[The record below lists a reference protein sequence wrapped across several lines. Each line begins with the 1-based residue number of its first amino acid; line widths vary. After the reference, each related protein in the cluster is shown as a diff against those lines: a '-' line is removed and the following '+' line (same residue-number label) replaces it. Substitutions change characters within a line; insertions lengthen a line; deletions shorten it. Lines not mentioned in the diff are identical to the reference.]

1 VLDSKAL
8 HVLQISQGTQ
18 RKHQQREQQSE
29 QAAFTVKSGRMS
41 ARQDHSDE
49 HESRTNGKV
58 YKWLLQTLC

>member
-1 VLDSKAL
+1 VHDRKAL

-29 QAAFTVKSGRMS
+29 QGAFTVNSGRVS

-49 HESRTNGKV
+49 HASRKNGKV
-58 YKWLLQTLC
+58 